1 MEQSFLHTH
10 SSTVS
15 LTSFWTGAVPD
26 RQSPGR
32 FPTSPGI
39 TRLRIARL
47 AGALS
52 PGAPEVPIFAQTGSH
67 RHPGVTRPPS
77 TSVCR
82 IFPNRPLCAFTHNR
96 VFTNM
101 SGLSPYCCSTC
112 PGFHRTA
119 VLDVRAFTL
128 LLFYSY
134 LNHTQAGIP
143 MDLPHYPLNTIPQHL
158 YIDSNNTLYWL
169 AKSSMCLSQDRSNN

>member
-10 SSTVS
+10 CSTVS
-15 LTSFWTGAVPD
+15 LTSFRTGAVPD

-39 TRLRIARL
+39 TGLRISL
-47 AGALS
+47 PAGRCALTKRS
-52 PGAPEVPIFAQTGSH
+52 QSADVAQTGSH
-67 RHPGVTRPPS
+67 QHPGVTRLPS
-77 TSVCR
+77 TSACR
-82 IFPNRPLCAFTHNR
+82 IFPNRSLCTFTHNR

-101 SGLSPYCCSTC
+101 SGLSPYCCSTS

-119 VLDVRAFTL
+119 VLGVRAFTI

-134 LNHTQAGIP
+134 LNYTQTGIP
-143 MDLPHYPLNTIPQHL
+143 MDLHNYALNTIPQHL
-158 YIDSNNTLYWL
+158 YIDLKNMLY
-169 AKSSMCLSQDRSNN
+169 